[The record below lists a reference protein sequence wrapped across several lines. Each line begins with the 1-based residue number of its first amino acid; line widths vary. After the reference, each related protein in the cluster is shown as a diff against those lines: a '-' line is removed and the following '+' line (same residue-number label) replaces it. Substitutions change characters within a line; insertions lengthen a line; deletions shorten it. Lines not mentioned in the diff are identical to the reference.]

1 MSRQIL
7 TIRWQSLPNVG
18 AEPAFDSALALAVVA
33 VFALDARSV
42 REAMRGASGLILAI
56 ALLQLLIFDVLRP
69 SIALRRLRF
78 EWAIEVA
85 PAGACCVLA
94 AMNDPA
100 ELHADVPT
108 YHRIH
113 CRTNLQSL
121 HLVPRMPN
129 APEWRS

>member
-1 MSRQIL
+1 MSRQSQ
-7 TIRWQSLPNVG
+7 TIRRQSLPSGG
-18 AEPAFDSALALAVVA
+18 AEPAFDSALASDVVA
-33 VFALDARSV
+33 AIALDARSV

-78 EWAIEVA
+78 AWVIVVA
-85 PAGACCVLA
+85 PAGACCGLA
-94 AMNDPA
+94 AIHDAA

-121 HLVPRMPN
+121 HLVQRMPN
-129 APEWRS
+129 APEWRM